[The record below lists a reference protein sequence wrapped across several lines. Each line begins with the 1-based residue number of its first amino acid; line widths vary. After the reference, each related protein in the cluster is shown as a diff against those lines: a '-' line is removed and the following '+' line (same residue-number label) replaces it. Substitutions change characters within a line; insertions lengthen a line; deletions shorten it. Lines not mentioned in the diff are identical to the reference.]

1 MSPRT
6 VQTDPA
12 NQTGHGGRT
21 DQPGEPGGA
30 ATDPPAVPIQAA
42 PGATTA
48 PAVELPR
55 VVDHVR
61 THGRACWW
69 DFVECRWVCE
79 KD

>member
-6 VQTDPA
+6 VQTDPTT
-12 NQTGHGGRT
+12 QTG
-21 DQPGEPGGA
+21 QPDRLVA
-30 ATDPPAVPIQAA
+30 DPPAVPLHTA
-42 PGATTA
+42 PGGLSA
-48 PAVELPR
+48 PAAELPR

-79 KD
+79 KG

>member
-6 VQTDPA
+6 VQTDPT
-12 NQTGHGGRT
+12 NQTGHAGRT
-21 DQPGEPGGA
+21 DQPDRPA
-30 ATDPPAVPIQAA
+30 ADPPAVPRQAA
-42 PGATTA
+42 PGRTTA
-48 PAVELPR
+48 PAAEVPR